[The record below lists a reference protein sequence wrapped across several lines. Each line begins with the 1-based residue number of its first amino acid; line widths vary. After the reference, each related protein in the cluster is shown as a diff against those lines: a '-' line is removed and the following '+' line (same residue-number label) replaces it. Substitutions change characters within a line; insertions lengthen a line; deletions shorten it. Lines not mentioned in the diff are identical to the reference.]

1 MRYPVGMAIATA
13 DRVRSLVEDF
23 GGQAEVARAL
33 GVDRSRVTRWLRDAA
48 PDADNRR
55 KLEAI
60 EFAMSRLTQTLR
72 RETAVS
78 WMYGLNAHLG
88 DRRPIDL
95 LADGRVSEVLAAIEA
110 EETGAYA

>member
-1 MRYPVGMAIATA
+1 MAIATA
-13 DRVRSLVEDF
+13 DRVRSLVDDF

-33 GVDRSRVTRWLRDAA
+33 GVNRSRVTRWLRDES
-48 PDADNRR
+48 PDLANRR
-55 KLEAI
+55 KLEAV
-60 EFAMSRLTQTLR
+60 EFALNRLSQTFR

-78 WMYGLNAHLG
+78 WLYGVNAHLG

-95 LADGRVSEVLAAIEA
+95 LAAGRVAEVLAAIEA

>member
-1 MRYPVGMAIATA
+1 MAITAA

-48 PDADNRR
+48 PDATNQR
-55 KLEAI
+55 KLESV
-60 EFAMSRLTQTLR
+60 EFAMARLLQTFH

-78 WMYGLNAHLG
+78 WLYGMNAHIG

>member
-1 MRYPVGMAIATA
+1 LRYDHDMTIATA
-13 DRVRSLVEDF
+13 ARVRSLVEDL

-48 PDADNRR
+48 PDATNRR
-55 KLEAI
+55 KLEAV
-60 EFAMSRLTQTLR
+60 EFAMARLLQTFH

-78 WMYGLNAHLG
+78 WLYGLNAHLG

-95 LADGRVSEVLAAIEA
+95 LVDGRVSEVLAAIEA
-110 EETGAYA
+110 EETGAFV

>member
-1 MRYPVGMAIATA
+1 MTIATA
-13 DRVRSLVEDF
+13 DRVRSLVESF

-55 KLEAI
+55 KLESV
-60 EFAMSRLTQTLR
+60 EYAMARLLQTFR
-72 RETAVS
+72 QETAVS
-78 WMYGLNAHLG
+78 WLYGLNAHLG

-95 LADGRVSEVLAAIEA
+95 LIAGRVSEVLAAIEA

>member
-1 MRYPVGMAIATA
+1 MAITAA

-48 PDADNRR
+48 PDATNQR
-55 KLEAI
+55 KLESV
-60 EFAMSRLTQTLR
+60 EFAMARLLQTLH

-78 WMYGLNAHLG
+78 WLYGMNAHLG

>member
-1 MRYPVGMAIATA
+1 MAITAA

-48 PDADNRR
+48 PDATNQRSSIGRVRDGAPAPDLPPRDRR
-55 KLEAI
+55 LVA
-60 EFAMSRLTQTLR
+60 LR
-72 RETAVS
+72 PERPS
-78 WMYGLNAHLG
+78 G